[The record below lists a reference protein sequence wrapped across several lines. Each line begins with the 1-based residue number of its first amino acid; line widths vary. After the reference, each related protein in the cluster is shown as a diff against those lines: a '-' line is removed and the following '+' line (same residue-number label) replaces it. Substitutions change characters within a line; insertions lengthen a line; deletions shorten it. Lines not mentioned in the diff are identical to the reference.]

1 MLVAFEL
8 SGEHDTLP
16 KAEVLACL
24 NALSIVYEAKMFL
37 KGILVI
43 DAQPKPET
51 LAVLSNRLGMTH
63 RIYKVEG
70 MSKLE
75 EDEILAMV
83 KNVDIHNI
91 IEKGST
97 FAVRMPK
104 NSPYLEKK
112 VLIEQVGAHIKGRG
126 YNVNLSNPSNT
137 FVLLLTEQTC
147 FFCLLLHSTD
157 KKRYEARKPQ
167 FRPFFSPGVILP
179 KIARALVNL
188 SGIKENGLF
197 LDPFCGTGGLLIEAG
212 MIGARVVGID
222 VQEQMVRGSKE
233 NLRFYGLSGD
243 LIIGDAS
250 KTSLEDNSI
259 DAIATDMPYGR
270 SSLIA
275 QSGFA
280 PSLERLYPDALDE
293 IQRLLKPGGKA
304 VIVSKS
310 PYSRS
315 YKHNF
320 CVIGEHTSQ
329 VHKSLNRYITVLQKP
344 FF

>member
-24 NALSIVYEAKMFL
+24 NALSIVYDVKMFL

-43 DAQPKPET
+43 DAQIRSKT

-63 RIYKVEG
+63 RIYEVNG
-70 MSKLE
+70 MSE
-75 EDEILAMV
+75 PTEDAIRAMV
-83 KNVDIHNI
+83 KNADVYKFM
-91 IEKGST
+91 ETGST
-97 FAVRMPK
+97 FAVRVPK
-104 NSPYLEKK
+104 NNSYLEKK
-112 VLIEQVGAHIKGRG
+112 PLIEQVGAIIKGKG
-126 YNVNLSNPSNT
+126 YKVNLSNPSNT

-179 KIARALVNL
+179 KVARALVNL
-188 SGIKENGLF
+188 SGIKENQLF

-212 MIGARVVGID
+212 MIGARVHGID
-222 VQEQMVRGSKE
+222 VQEQMVRGTAE
-233 NLRFYGLSGD
+233 NLNFYGLTGA
-243 LIIGDAS
+243 LMVGDAA
-250 KTSLEDNSI
+250 KTALRDNCI

-275 QSGFA
+275 RSGFA
-280 PSLERLYPDALDE
+280 SSLERLFPDVLAQ
-293 IQRLLKPGGKA
+293 IHRLLKPGGKA
-304 VIVSKS
+304 VIVSNF
-310 PYSRS
+310 PCSRS
-315 YKHNF
+315 QGLFFRVLETY
-320 CVIGEHTSQ
+320 VYR
-329 VHKSLNRYITVLQKP
+329 VHKSLNRYITVLEKP

>member
-37 KGILVI
+37 NGILVI
-43 DAQPKPET
+43 DAQLTPET

-70 MSKLE
+70 MSKPE
-75 EDEILAMV
+75 EDKILAMV
-83 KNVDIHNI
+83 KNADIYNS

-97 FAVRMPK
+97 FAVRVPK
-104 NSPYLEKK
+104 KSPYLEKK
-112 VLIEQVGAHIKGRG
+112 ALIEQVGAHIKGRG

-137 FVLLLTEQTC
+137 FVLLLTEQTS

-179 KIARALVNL
+179 KVARALVNL
-188 SGIKENGLF
+188 SGIKENELF

-222 VQEQMVRGSKE
+222 VQEQMVRGTKE
-233 NLRFYGLSGD
+233 NLRFYGLPGD

-250 KTSLEDNSI
+250 TIALKDNSI

-275 QSGFA
+275 HSGLA
-280 PSLERLYPDALDE
+280 PSLERLSLDALDE
-293 IQRLLKPGGKA
+293 IHRLLKPGGKA

-315 YKHNF
+315 RKHNF
-320 CVIGEHTSQ
+320 RVLGEHTSR
-329 VHKSLNRYITVLQKP
+329 VHKSLSRYITVLKKP